1 MVPLSADTK
10 VYSYKTMFTN
20 YLDTRFPVEVKIGV
34 LILQGKTVF
43 MSERR
48 WSEDRQLGQEG
59 FGTGEM
65 IGVINLKEG

>member
-1 MVPLSADTK
+1 
-10 VYSYKTMFTN
+10 MFTY

-48 WSEDRQLGQEG
+48 WSEDQQLGQEG

>member
-1 MVPLSADTK
+1 
-10 VYSYKTMFTN
+10 MFTN
-20 YLDTRFPVEVKIGV
+20 FLDTRFPVEVKIGV

-48 WSEDRQLGQEG
+48 WSEVRQFRREG